1 MKDTLYLWSACK
13 HNIYRVVCYI
23 FNLYFLLTIASKRD
37 LMYLYCVVAL
47 VAELVDA
54 TDSKS
59 VVH

>member
-1 MKDTLYLWSACK
+1 MKGKENTISNMLE
-13 HNIYRVVCYI
+13 I